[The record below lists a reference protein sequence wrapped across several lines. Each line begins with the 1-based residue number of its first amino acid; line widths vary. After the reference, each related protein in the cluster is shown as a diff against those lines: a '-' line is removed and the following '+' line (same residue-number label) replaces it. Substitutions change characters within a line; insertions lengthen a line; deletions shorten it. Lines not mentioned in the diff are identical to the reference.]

1 MKLKRDKLWAE
12 LFEVVFDQRVV
23 RYLLKNN
30 PEYQELFQQKS
41 ILSGEYPVLDRLWD
55 EESAI
60 CLTEEEH
67 KAFGTYMKLRSDMEA
82 LER

>member
-60 CLTEEEH
+60 CLTEER
-67 KAFGTYMKLRSDMEA
+67 T
-82 LER
+82 